1 MCWSGCGVRVEKKGV
16 GIRAEVC
23 AELLGTTFVGDCVRV
38 APGDVP
44 CGVVIDKT
52 GGAAAE
58 NTRARVCCD
67 NVVVGVRRGRGQDSK
82 GVFFVA
88 RERCEG
94 ASEHE

>member
-44 CGVVIDKT
+44 CGVVVHEA
-52 GGAAAE
+52 GGTAAE
-58 NTRARVCCD
+58 NTCACVCCD
-67 NVVVGVRRGRGQDSK
+67 YVVVGVRSGRGEYSK
-82 GVFFVA
+82 GVFFIA
-88 RERCEG
+88 R
-94 ASEHE
+94 